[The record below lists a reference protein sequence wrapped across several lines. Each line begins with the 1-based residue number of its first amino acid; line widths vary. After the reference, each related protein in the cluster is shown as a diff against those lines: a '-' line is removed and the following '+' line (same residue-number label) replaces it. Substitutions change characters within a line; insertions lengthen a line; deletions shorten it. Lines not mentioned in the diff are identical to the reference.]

1 MSRYS
6 QVLSNKSGQYLL
18 ISSFPARMAYGM
30 ISLSI
35 FFKVQQSTGSIAIAG
50 LATGVNGVTGATT
63 AGLRG
68 TLIDRFGMKIPLRF
82 FAPSYALL
90 ILLFSTGS
98 SKTQL
103 IVFAGILG
111 FSAPPINLSIRPLW
125 KVTVPAEQIRTAYAI
140 DTAVM
145 NSVGVFGPLLAT
157 TVSLNHS
164 PQMSLRICS
173 LLIFIGGAALSMS
186 PQLKK
191 WKPEKKSSSDLAVWR
206 TPAMQLLMFEGV
218 FIGLGWGAFDIAV
231 PAFTTLEGIPHRT
244 GIIFAIMA
252 AGNVVGG
259 LVAGMVSKKISSF
272 AAFKRIYFFWFIFSL
287 PLAFTY
293 PNWSMMIVTASM
305 SLMMGG
311 LQVFYLEISEAV
323 RPKGTAVAALG
334 WLWTVEGTFASLGAA
349 LGGFISEHYS
359 PRYCLALTTACVGIG
374 YLIMRGGSGLLKA
387 ADRIPTEEE
396 DIDALGANLD
406 TNK

>member
-68 TLIDRFGMKIPLRF
+68 TLIDRFGMKIPLRL

-191 WKPEKKSSSDLAVWR
+191 WKPERKSSSDLAVWR

-259 LVAGMVSKKISSF
+259 LVAGMVSKKTSSF

-374 YLIMRGGSGLLKA
+374 YLIMRGGSVLLKA

-396 DIDALGANLD
+396 DIDALSANLD

>member
-1 MSRYS
+1 MRRYS

-35 FFKVQQSTGSIAIAG
+35 FFKVQQATGSIAIAG

-90 ILLFSTGS
+90 VLLFSTGS

-103 IVFAGILG
+103 VIFAGILG

-125 KVTVPAEQIRTAYAI
+125 KVTVPPDQIRTAYAI

-157 TVSLNHS
+157 AVSLNHG
-164 PQMSLRICS
+164 PQMALRICS
-173 LLIFIGGAALSMS
+173 LLIFIGGVALSMS

-206 TPAMQLLMFEGV
+206 TPAMQLLMCEGV

-231 PAFTTLEGIPHRT
+231 PAFTTLENIPQRT

-259 LVAGMVSKKISSF
+259 LVAGMVSKKTSSF
-272 AAFKRIYFFWFIFSL
+272 TAFKRIYLFWFIFSL

-334 WLWTVEGTFASLGAA
+334 WLWTVEGTFASIGAA
-349 LGGFISEHYS
+349 AGGFISEHYS
-359 PRYCLALTTACVGIG
+359 PRYCLALTTSCVGIG
-374 YLIMRGGSGLLKA
+374 YLIMRGGAGLLKA
-387 ADRIPTEEE
+387 ADRIPNEEE

>member
-6 QVLSNKSGQYLL
+6 KVLSNKSGQYLL

-35 FFKVQQSTGSIAIAG
+35 FFKVQQTTGSIAIAG
-50 LATGVNGVTGATT
+50 LATGVNGITGATT

-68 TLIDRFGMKIPLRF
+68 TLIDKFGMKIPLRV
-82 FAPSYALL
+82 FAPSYAVL
-90 ILLFSTGS
+90 ILLFSTGNS
-98 SKTQL
+98 STEL
-103 IVFAGILG
+103 VVFAGVLG

-125 KVTVPAEQIRTAYAI
+125 KVTVPRDQIRTAYAI

-145 NSVGVFGPLLAT
+145 NSVGVFGPLAAT
-157 TVSLNHS
+157 TVALNYSPELSLK
-164 PQMSLRICS
+164 ICS
-173 LLIFIGGAALSMS
+173 ALILIGGAALSLS
-186 PQLKK
+186 PQLKR
-191 WKPEKKSSSDLAVWR
+191 WAPEKKTSKDLAVWR
-206 TPAMQLLMFEGV
+206 TPAMQLLMLEGV

-231 PAFTTLEGIPHRT
+231 PAFTTLENIPHRT
-244 GIIFAIMA
+244 GILFAIMA
-252 AGNVVGG
+252 AGNVIGG
-259 LVAGMVSKKISSF
+259 LVAGMVSKKTSSF
-272 AAFKRIYFFWFIFSL
+272 AAFKRIYLFWFIFSL

-293 PNWSMMIVTASM
+293 PDWSMMIVTALM
-305 SLMMGG
+305 SLMAGG

-334 WLWTVEGTFASLGAA
+334 WLWTVEGTFASLGTA

-359 PRYCLALTTACVGIG
+359 PRYCLALTTICVGIG
-374 YLIMRGGSGLLKA
+374 YLIMRGGAGLLKA

-396 DIDALGANLD
+396 DTEALEANLD
-406 TNK
+406 INK

>member
-140 DTAVM
+140 DAAVM

-191 WKPEKKSSSDLAVWR
+191 WKPERKSSSDLAVWR

-374 YLIMRGGSGLLKA
+374 YLIMRGGSVLLKA

>member
-6 QVLSNKSGQYLL
+6 EVLSNKSGQYLL

-35 FFKVQQSTGSIAIAG
+35 FFKVQQTTGSIAIAG
-50 LATGVNGVTGATT
+50 LATGVNGITGATT

-68 TLIDRFGMKIPLRF
+68 TLIDKFGMKIPLRV
-82 FAPSYALL
+82 FAPSYAVL
-90 ILLFSTGS
+90 ILLFSTGNS
-98 SKTQL
+98 STQL
-103 IVFAGILG
+103 VVFAGVLG

-125 KVTVPAEQIRTAYAI
+125 KVTVPKDQIRTAYAI

-145 NSVGVFGPLLAT
+145 NSVGVFGPLAAT
-157 TVSLNHS
+157 TVALNYS
-164 PQMSLRICS
+164 PEIALQICS
-173 LLIFIGGAALSMS
+173 ALILTGGAALSFS
-186 PQLKK
+186 PQLKR
-191 WKPEKKSSSDLAVWR
+191 WAPEKKTSQDLAVWR
-206 TPAMQLLMFEGV
+206 TPAMQLLMLEGV

-231 PAFTTLEGIPHRT
+231 PAFTTLENIPHRT
-244 GIIFAIMA
+244 GILFAIMA
-252 AGNVVGG
+252 AGNVIGG
-259 LVAGMVSKKISSF
+259 LVAGMVSKKTSSF
-272 AAFKRIYFFWFIFSL
+272 TAFRRIYLFWFIFSL

-293 PNWSMMIVTASM
+293 PDWSMMIVTATM
-305 SLMMGG
+305 SLMSGG

-359 PRYCLALTTACVGIG
+359 PRYCLALTTICVGIG
-374 YLIMRGGSGLLKA
+374 YLIMRGGAGLLKA

-396 DIDALGANLD
+396 DTEALEANLD

>member
-1 MSRYS
+1 
-6 QVLSNKSGQYLL
+6 
-18 ISSFPARMAYGM
+18 MAYGM

-35 FFKVQQSTGSIAIAG
+35 FFKVQQATGSIAIAG

-68 TLIDRFGMKIPLRF
+68 TLIDRFGIKIPLRF

-103 IVFAGILG
+103 VIFAGILG

-125 KVTVPAEQIRTAYAI
+125 KVTVPADQIRTAYAI

-157 TVSLNHS
+157 TVSLNYS
-164 PQMSLRICS
+164 PQTSLRICS

-206 TPAMQLLMFEGV
+206 TPAMQLLMCEGV

-231 PAFTTLEGIPHRT
+231 PAFTTLESIPHRT

-259 LVAGMVSKKISSF
+259 LVAGMVSKKTSSF
-272 AAFKRIYFFWFIFSL
+272 AAFKRLYFFWFIFSL

-293 PNWSMMIVTASM
+293 PNWSMMIVTATM
-305 SLMMGG
+305 SLMSGG

-349 LGGFISEHYS
+349 AGGFISEHYS
-359 PRYCLALTTACVGIG
+359 PRYCLGLTTICVGIG
-374 YLIMRGGSGLLKA
+374 YLIMKGGAGLLKA
-387 ADRIPTEEE
+387 ADRIPTEGE
-396 DIDALGANLD
+396 DIDALSANLD

>member
-35 FFKVQQSTGSIAIAG
+35 FFKVQQATGSIAIAG

-103 IVFAGILG
+103 VIFAGILG

-125 KVTVPAEQIRTAYAI
+125 KVTVPADQIRTAYAI

-157 TVSLNHS
+157 TVSLNQS
-164 PQMSLRICS
+164 PQMALRICS

-191 WKPEKKSSSDLAVWR
+191 WKPEKKSASDLAVWR

-231 PAFTTLEGIPHRT
+231 PAFTTLENIPQRT

-259 LVAGMVSKKISSF
+259 LVAGMVSKKTSSF
-272 AAFKRIYFFWFIFSL
+272 AAFKRIYLFWFIFSL

-349 LGGFISEHYS
+349 AGGFISEHYS
-359 PRYCLALTTACVGIG
+359 PRYCLALTTTCVGIG
-374 YLIMRGGSGLLKA
+374 YLIMRGGAGLLKA
-387 ADRIPTEEE
+387 ADRIPNEEE
-396 DIDALGANLD
+396 DTDALGANLD

>member
-1 MSRYS
+1 
-6 QVLSNKSGQYLL
+6 
-18 ISSFPARMAYGM
+18 MAYGM

-35 FFKVQQSTGSIAIAG
+35 FFKVQQATGSIAIAG
-50 LATGVNGVTGATT
+50 LATGVNGVAGATT

-90 ILLFSTGS
+90 LLLFSTGS

-103 IVFAGILG
+103 VIFAGILG
-111 FSAPPINLSIRPLW
+111 LSAPPINLVIRPLW
-125 KVTVPAEQIRTAYAI
+125 KVTVPANQIRTAYAI

-157 TVSLNHS
+157 TISLNHS
-164 PQMSLRICS
+164 PQMALRICS
-173 LLIFIGGAALSMS
+173 LLIFIGGAVLSMS

-191 WKPEKKSSSDLAVWR
+191 WKPEKKGSSDLAVWR
-206 TPAMQLLMFEGV
+206 TPAMQLLMLEGV

-231 PAFTTLEGIPHRT
+231 PAFTTLENIPQRT

-252 AGNVVGG
+252 GGNVVGG
-259 LVAGMVSKKISSF
+259 LVAGMVSKKTSSF
-272 AAFKRIYFFWFIFSL
+272 TAFKRIYLYWFIFSL

-293 PNWSMMIVTASM
+293 PNWSMMIVTATM

-334 WLWTVEGTFASLGAA
+334 WLWTVEGTFAALGAA
-349 LGGFISEHYS
+349 AGGFISEHYS
-359 PRYCLALTTACVGIG
+359 PRYCLGLTTICIGIG
-374 YLIMRGGSGLLKA
+374 YFIMRSGAGLLKA

>member
-35 FFKVQQSTGSIAIAG
+35 FFKVQQATGSIAIAG

-103 IVFAGILG
+103 VIFAGILG

-125 KVTVPAEQIRTAYAI
+125 KVTVPAAQIRTAYAI

-157 TVSLNHS
+157 TVSLSYS
-164 PQMSLRICS
+164 PQTSLQICS
-173 LLIFIGGAALSMS
+173 LLIFIGGTALSMS

-191 WKPEKKSSSDLAVWR
+191 WKPEKKSTSDLAIWR

-259 LVAGMVSKKISSF
+259 LVAGMVSKKTSSF
-272 AAFKRIYFFWFIFSL
+272 AAFKRLYFFWFIFSL

-293 PNWSMMIVTASM
+293 PNWSMMIVTATM
-305 SLMMGG
+305 SLMSGG

-349 LGGFISEHYS
+349 AGGFISEHYS
-359 PRYCLALTTACVGIG
+359 PRFCLGLTTICVGIG
-374 YLIMRGGSGLLKA
+374 YLIMKSGAGLLKA

-396 DIDALGANLD
+396 DIDALSANLD

>member
-50 LATGVNGVTGATT
+50 LATGVNGITGATT

-68 TLIDRFGMKIPLRF
+68 TLIDKFGMKIPLRF
-82 FAPSYALL
+82 FAPGYALL

-98 SKTQL
+98 TKTEL
-103 IVFAGILG
+103 VLFAGLLG

-125 KVTVPAEQIRTAYAI
+125 KVTVPKEQIRTAYAI

-145 NSVGVFGPLLAT
+145 NSVGVFGPLVAT
-157 TVSLNHS
+157 TVSLNYS
-164 PQMSLRICS
+164 PQISLRVCS
-173 LLIFIGGAALSMS
+173 ILILIGGAALSMS

-206 TPAMQLLMFEGV
+206 TPAMQLLMCEGV
-218 FIGLGWGAFDIAV
+218 FIGLGWGAFDIAI
-231 PAFTTLEGIPHRT
+231 PAFTTLENIAGRT
-244 GIIFAIMA
+244 GVIFAIMA
-252 AGNVVGG
+252 AGNVIGG
-259 LVAGMVSKKISSF
+259 LVAGMVSKRTSSF
-272 AAFKRIYFFWFIFSL
+272 AAFKRIYFYWFIFSL

-293 PNWSMMIVTASM
+293 PDWSMMIVTAVM
-305 SLMMGG
+305 SLMAGG

-359 PRYCLALTTACVGIG
+359 PRYCLALTTVCVGIG
-374 YLIMRGGSGLLKA
+374 YLIMRGGANLLKA

-396 DIDALGANLD
+396 ATDALSANLN

>member
-82 FAPSYALL
+82 FGPSYALL

-191 WKPEKKSSSDLAVWR
+191 WKPERKSSSDLAVWR

>member
-1 MSRYS
+1 
-6 QVLSNKSGQYLL
+6 
-18 ISSFPARMAYGM
+18 MAYGM

-35 FFKVQQSTGSIAIAG
+35 FFKVQQTTGSIAIAG
-50 LATGVNGVTGATT
+50 LATGVNGITGATT

-68 TLIDRFGMKIPLRF
+68 TLIDKFGMKIPLRV
-82 FAPSYALL
+82 FAPSYAVL
-90 ILLFSTGS
+90 ILLFSTGNS
-98 SKTQL
+98 STQL
-103 IVFAGILG
+103 VVFAGVLG

-125 KVTVPAEQIRTAYAI
+125 KVTVPKDQIRTAYAI

-145 NSVGVFGPLLAT
+145 NSVGVFGPLAAT
-157 TVSLNHS
+157 TVALNYS
-164 PQMSLRICS
+164 PEIALQICS
-173 LLIFIGGAALSMS
+173 ALILTGGAALSFS
-186 PQLKK
+186 PQLKR
-191 WKPEKKSSSDLAVWR
+191 WAPEKKTSQDLAVWR
-206 TPAMQLLMFEGV
+206 TPAMQLLMLEGV

-231 PAFTTLEGIPHRT
+231 PAFTTLENIPHRT
-244 GIIFAIMA
+244 GILFAIMA
-252 AGNVVGG
+252 AGNVIGG
-259 LVAGMVSKKISSF
+259 LVAGMVSKKTSSF
-272 AAFKRIYFFWFIFSL
+272 TAFKRIYLFWFIFSL

-293 PNWSMMIVTASM
+293 PDWSMMIVTATM
-305 SLMMGG
+305 SLMSGG

-359 PRYCLALTTACVGIG
+359 PRYCLALTTICVGIG
-374 YLIMRGGSGLLKA
+374 YLIMRGGAGLLKA

-396 DIDALGANLD
+396 DTEALEANLD

>member
-18 ISSFPARMAYGM
+18 ISSFPARLAYGM

-50 LATGVNGVTGATT
+50 LATGVNGITGATT

-68 TLIDRFGMKIPLRF
+68 TLIDKFGMKIPLRF
-82 FAPSYALL
+82 FAPGYALL

-98 SKTQL
+98 TKTEL
-103 IVFAGILG
+103 VLFAGLLG

-125 KVTVPAEQIRTAYAI
+125 KVTVPKEQIRTAYAI

-145 NSVGVFGPLLAT
+145 NSVEVFGPLVAT
-157 TVSLNHS
+157 TVSLNYS
-164 PQMSLRICS
+164 PQISLRICS
-173 LLIFIGGAALSMS
+173 ILILVGGAALSMS

-206 TPAMQLLMFEGV
+206 TPAMQLLMCEGV
-218 FIGLGWGAFDIAV
+218 FIGLGWGAFDIAI
-231 PAFTTLEGIPHRT
+231 PAFTTLENIAGRT
-244 GIIFAIMA
+244 GVIFAIMA
-252 AGNVVGG
+252 AGNVIGG
-259 LVAGMVSKKISSF
+259 LVAGMVSKRTSSF
-272 AAFKRIYFFWFIFSL
+272 AAFKRIYFYWFIFSL

-293 PNWSMMIVTASM
+293 PDWSMMIVTAVM
-305 SLMMGG
+305 SLMAGG

-359 PRYCLALTTACVGIG
+359 PRYCLALTTVCVGIG
-374 YLIMRGGSGLLKA
+374 YLIMRGGANLLKA

-396 DIDALGANLD
+396 ATDALSANLN

>member
-1 MSRYS
+1 
-6 QVLSNKSGQYLL
+6 
-18 ISSFPARMAYGM
+18 MAYGM

-35 FFKVQQSTGSIAIAG
+35 FFKVQQATGSIAIAG

-103 IVFAGILG
+103 VIFAGILG

-125 KVTVPAEQIRTAYAI
+125 KVTVPAAQIRTAYAI

-157 TVSLNHS
+157 TVSLSYS
-164 PQMSLRICS
+164 PQTSLQICS
-173 LLIFIGGAALSMS
+173 LLIFIGGTALSMS

-259 LVAGMVSKKISSF
+259 LVAGMVSKKTSSF
-272 AAFKRIYFFWFIFSL
+272 AAFKSLYFFWFIFSL

-293 PNWSMMIVTASM
+293 PNWSMMIVTATM
-305 SLMMGG
+305 SLMSGG

-349 LGGFISEHYS
+349 AGGFISEHYS
-359 PRYCLALTTACVGIG
+359 PRFCLGLTTICVGIG
-374 YLIMRGGSGLLKA
+374 YLIMKSGAGLLKA

-396 DIDALGANLD
+396 DIDALSANLD

>member
-6 QVLSNKSGQYLL
+6 KVLSNKSGQYLL

-35 FFKVQQSTGSIAIAG
+35 FFKVQQTTGSIAIAG
-50 LATGVNGVTGATT
+50 LATGVNGITGATT

-68 TLIDRFGMKIPLRF
+68 TLIDKFGMKIPLRV
-82 FAPSYALL
+82 FAPSYAVL
-90 ILLFSTGS
+90 ILLFSTGNS
-98 SKTQL
+98 STQL
-103 IVFAGILG
+103 VVFAGVLG

-125 KVTVPAEQIRTAYAI
+125 KVTVPKDQIRTAYAI

-145 NSVGVFGPLLAT
+145 NSVGVFGPLAAT
-157 TVSLNHS
+157 TVALNYS
-164 PQMSLRICS
+164 PEIALQICS
-173 LLIFIGGAALSMS
+173 ALIFIGGAALSLS
-186 PQLKK
+186 PQLKR
-191 WKPEKKSSSDLAVWR
+191 WTPEKKTSQDLAVWR
-206 TPAMQLLMFEGV
+206 TPAMQLLMLEGV

-231 PAFTTLEGIPHRT
+231 PAFTTLENIPHRT
-244 GIIFAIMA
+244 GILFAIMA
-252 AGNVVGG
+252 AGNVIGG
-259 LVAGMVSKKISSF
+259 LVAGMVSKKTSSF
-272 AAFKRIYFFWFIFSL
+272 AAFKRIYLFWFIFSL

-293 PNWSMMIVTASM
+293 PDWSMMIVTATM
-305 SLMMGG
+305 SLMSGG

-359 PRYCLALTTACVGIG
+359 PRYCLALTTICVGIG
-374 YLIMRGGSGLLKA
+374 YLIMRGGAGLLKA

-396 DIDALGANLD
+396 DTEALEANLD

>member
-35 FFKVQQSTGSIAIAG
+35 FFKVQQATGSIAIAG
-50 LATGVNGVTGATT
+50 LATGVNGVAGATT

-103 IVFAGILG
+103 VIFAGILG
-111 FSAPPINLSIRPLW
+111 LSAPPINLVIRPLW
-125 KVTVPAEQIRTAYAI
+125 KVTVPANQIRTAYAI

-157 TVSLNHS
+157 TISLNHS
-164 PQMSLRICS
+164 PQMALRICS
-173 LLIFIGGAALSMS
+173 LLIFIGGAVLSMS

-191 WKPEKKSSSDLAVWR
+191 WKPEKKNSSDLAVWR
-206 TPAMQLLMFEGV
+206 TPAMQLLMLEGV

-231 PAFTTLEGIPHRT
+231 PAFTTLENIPQRT

-252 AGNVVGG
+252 AGNVAGG
-259 LVAGMVSKKISSF
+259 LIAGMVSKKTSSF
-272 AAFKRIYFFWFIFSL
+272 AAFKRIYLFWFIFSL

-334 WLWTVEGTFASLGAA
+334 WLWTVEGTFAALGAA
-349 LGGFISEHYS
+349 AGGFISEHYS
-359 PRYCLALTTACVGIG
+359 PRYCLGLTTICIGIG
-374 YLIMRGGSGLLKA
+374 YLIMRGGAGLLKA

-396 DIDALGANLD
+396 DIEALGANLD
-406 TNK
+406 LNK

>member
-1 MSRYS
+1 
-6 QVLSNKSGQYLL
+6 
-18 ISSFPARMAYGM
+18 MAYGM

-35 FFKVQQSTGSIAIAG
+35 FFKVQQATGSIAIAG

-103 IVFAGILG
+103 VIFAGILG

-125 KVTVPAEQIRTAYAI
+125 KVTVPAAQIRTAYAI

-157 TVSLNHS
+157 TVSLSYS
-164 PQMSLRICS
+164 PQTSLQICS

-259 LVAGMVSKKISSF
+259 LVAGMVSKKTSSF
-272 AAFKRIYFFWFIFSL
+272 AAFKRLYFFWFIFSL

-293 PNWSMMIVTASM
+293 PNWSMMIVTATM
-305 SLMMGG
+305 SLMSGG

-349 LGGFISEHYS
+349 AGGFISEHYS
-359 PRYCLALTTACVGIG
+359 PRFCLGLTTICVGIG
-374 YLIMRGGSGLLKA
+374 YLIMKGGAGLLKA

-396 DIDALGANLD
+396 DIDALSANLD

>member
-191 WKPEKKSSSDLAVWR
+191 WKPERKSSSDLAVWR

-259 LVAGMVSKKISSF
+259 LVAGMVSKKTSSF
-272 AAFKRIYFFWFIFSL
+272 AAFKRIYFYWFIFSL

-374 YLIMRGGSGLLKA
+374 YLIMRGGSVLLKA

>member
-6 QVLSNKSGQYLL
+6 KVLSNKSGQYLL

-35 FFKVQQSTGSIAIAG
+35 FFKVQQTTGSIAIAG
-50 LATGVNGVTGATT
+50 LATGVNGITGATT

-68 TLIDRFGMKIPLRF
+68 TLIDKFGMKIPLRV
-82 FAPSYALL
+82 FAPSYAVL
-90 ILLFSTGS
+90 ILLFSTGNS
-98 SKTQL
+98 STEL
-103 IVFAGILG
+103 VVFAGVLG

-125 KVTVPAEQIRTAYAI
+125 KVTVPRDQIRTAYAI

-145 NSVGVFGPLLAT
+145 NSVGVFGPLAAT
-157 TVSLNHS
+157 TVALNYSPELSLK
-164 PQMSLRICS
+164 ICS
-173 LLIFIGGAALSMS
+173 ALILIGGAALSLS
-186 PQLKK
+186 PQLKR
-191 WKPEKKSSSDLAVWR
+191 WAPEKKTSKDLAVWR
-206 TPAMQLLMFEGV
+206 TPAMQLLMLEGV

-231 PAFTTLEGIPHRT
+231 PAFTTLENIPHRT
-244 GIIFAIMA
+244 GILFAIMA
-252 AGNVVGG
+252 AGNVIGG
-259 LVAGMVSKKISSF
+259 LVAGMVSKKTSSF
-272 AAFKRIYFFWFIFSL
+272 AAFKRIYLFWFIFSL

-293 PNWSMMIVTASM
+293 PDWSMMIVTATM
-305 SLMMGG
+305 SLMSGG

-359 PRYCLALTTACVGIG
+359 PRYCLALTTICVGIG
-374 YLIMRGGSGLLKA
+374 YLIMRGGAGLLKA

-396 DIDALGANLD
+396 DTEALEANLD
-406 TNK
+406 INK

>member
-18 ISSFPARMAYGM
+18 ISSFPARLAYGM

-50 LATGVNGVTGATT
+50 LATGVNGITGATT

-68 TLIDRFGMKIPLRF
+68 TLIDKFGMKIPLRF
-82 FAPSYALL
+82 FAPGYALL

-98 SKTQL
+98 TKTEL
-103 IVFAGILG
+103 VLFAGLLG

-125 KVTVPAEQIRTAYAI
+125 KVTVPKEQIRTAYAI

-145 NSVGVFGPLLAT
+145 NSVGVFGPLVAT
-157 TVSLNHS
+157 TVSLNYS
-164 PQMSLRICS
+164 PQISLRICS
-173 LLIFIGGAALSMS
+173 ILILVGGAALSMS

-206 TPAMQLLMFEGV
+206 TPAMQLLMCEGV
-218 FIGLGWGAFDIAV
+218 FIGLGWGAFDIAI
-231 PAFTTLEGIPHRT
+231 PAFTTLENIAGRT
-244 GIIFAIMA
+244 GVIFAIMA
-252 AGNVVGG
+252 AGNVIGG
-259 LVAGMVSKKISSF
+259 LVAGMVSKRTSSF
-272 AAFKRIYFFWFIFSL
+272 AAFKRIYFYWFIFSL

-293 PNWSMMIVTASM
+293 PDWSMMIVTAVM
-305 SLMMGG
+305 SLMAGG

-359 PRYCLALTTACVGIG
+359 PRYCLALTTICVGIG
-374 YLIMRGGSGLLKA
+374 YLIMRGGANLLKA

-396 DIDALGANLD
+396 ATDALSANLN

>member
-50 LATGVNGVTGATT
+50 LATGVNGITGATT

-68 TLIDRFGMKIPLRF
+68 TLIDKFGMKIPLRF
-82 FAPSYALL
+82 FAPGYALL

-98 SKTQL
+98 TKTEL
-103 IVFAGILG
+103 VLFAGLLG

-125 KVTVPAEQIRTAYAI
+125 KVTVPKEQIRTAYAI

-145 NSVGVFGPLLAT
+145 NSVGVFGPLVAT
-157 TVSLNHS
+157 TVSLNYS
-164 PQMSLRICS
+164 PQISLRICS
-173 LLIFIGGAALSMS
+173 ILILIGGAALSMS

-206 TPAMQLLMFEGV
+206 TPAMQLLMCEGV
-218 FIGLGWGAFDIAV
+218 FIGLGWGAFDIAI
-231 PAFTTLEGIPHRT
+231 PAFTTLENIAGRT
-244 GIIFAIMA
+244 GVIFAIMA
-252 AGNVVGG
+252 AGNVIGG
-259 LVAGMVSKKISSF
+259 LVAGMVSKRTSSF
-272 AAFKRIYFFWFIFSL
+272 AAFKRIYFYWFIFSL

-293 PNWSMMIVTASM
+293 PDWSMMIVTAVM
-305 SLMMGG
+305 SLMAGG

-359 PRYCLALTTACVGIG
+359 PRYCLALTTVCVGIG
-374 YLIMRGGSGLLKA
+374 YLIMRGGANLLKA

-396 DIDALGANLD
+396 ATDALSANLN

>member
-1 MSRYS
+1 
-6 QVLSNKSGQYLL
+6 
-18 ISSFPARMAYGM
+18 MAYGM

-35 FFKVQQSTGSIAIAG
+35 FFKVQQTTGSIAIAG
-50 LATGVNGVTGATT
+50 LATGVNGITGATT

-68 TLIDRFGMKIPLRF
+68 TLIDKFGMKIPLRV
-82 FAPSYALL
+82 FAPSYAVL

-98 SKTQL
+98 SSTQL
-103 IVFAGILG
+103 VVFAGVLG

-125 KVTVPAEQIRTAYAI
+125 KVTVPKDQIRTAYAI

-145 NSVGVFGPLLAT
+145 NSVGVFGPLVAT
-157 TVSLNHS
+157 TVALNYS
-164 PQMSLRICS
+164 PEISLRICS
-173 LLIFIGGAALSMS
+173 ILIFIGGAALSLS
-186 PQLKK
+186 PQLKRRA
-191 WKPEKKSSSDLAVWR
+191 PEKKTSQDLAVWR
-206 TPAMQLLMFEGV
+206 TPAMQLLMLEGV

-231 PAFTTLEGIPHRT
+231 PAFTTLENIPHRT
-244 GIIFAIMA
+244 GILFAIMA
-252 AGNVVGG
+252 AGNVIGG
-259 LVAGMVSKKISSF
+259 LVAGMVSKKTSSF
-272 AAFKRIYFFWFIFSL
+272 AAFKRIYLFWFIFSL

-293 PNWSMMIVTASM
+293 PDWSMMIVTAIM
-305 SLMMGG
+305 SLMSGG

-349 LGGFISEHYS
+349 LGGFISEHFS
-359 PRYCLALTTACVGIG
+359 PRYCLALTTICVGIG
-374 YLIMRGGSGLLKA
+374 YLIMRGGAGLLKA

-396 DIDALGANLD
+396 DTEALEANLD

>member
-1 MSRYS
+1 
-6 QVLSNKSGQYLL
+6 
-18 ISSFPARMAYGM
+18 
-30 ISLSI
+30 
-35 FFKVQQSTGSIAIAG
+35 
-50 LATGVNGVTGATT
+50 
-63 AGLRG
+63 
-68 TLIDRFGMKIPLRF
+68 
-82 FAPSYALL
+82 L

-98 SKTQL
+98 SKIQL
-103 IVFAGILG
+103 VIFAGILG

-125 KVTVPAEQIRTAYAI
+125 KVTVPVDQIRTAYAI

-164 PQMSLRICS
+164 PQMALRICS

-191 WKPEKKSSSDLAVWR
+191 WKPEKKSASDLAVWR

-231 PAFTTLEGIPHRT
+231 PAFTTLENIPQRT

-259 LVAGMVSKKISSF
+259 LVAGMVSKKTSSF
-272 AAFKRIYFFWFIFSL
+272 AAFKRIYLFWFIFSL

-349 LGGFISEHYS
+349 AGGFISEHYS
-359 PRYCLALTTACVGIG
+359 PRYCLALTTTCVGIG
-374 YLIMRGGSGLLKA
+374 YLIMRGGAGLLKA
-387 ADRIPTEEE
+387 ADRIPNEEE
-396 DIDALGANLD
+396 DTDALGANLD